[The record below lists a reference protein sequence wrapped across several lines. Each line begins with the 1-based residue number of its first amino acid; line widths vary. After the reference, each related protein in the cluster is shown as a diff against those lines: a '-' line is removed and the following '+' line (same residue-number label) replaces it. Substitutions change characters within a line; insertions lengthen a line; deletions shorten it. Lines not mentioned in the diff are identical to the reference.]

1 MSRTAFLPFRH
12 ELVLDWF
19 AGGGGASTGIEAAI
33 GRPVD
38 LAVNHSGPALAMHAA
53 NHPSSRHICSDVF
66 EVDPIAVTRGQ
77 PVGLAWFSPDCTFF
91 SKARGAKP
99 FRDPV
104 MANRRRGLAWVV
116 AKVAAKVRPRVIML
130 ENVEEFESW
139 GPLGADGLPDPARAG
154 LTFRRWKREITR
166 LGYKVEF
173 RQLRAHHYGV
183 PTIRK
188 RLFMIAR
195 CDGRP
200 IVWPEETH
208 GPGLQPYRA
217 AAECIDWSLPCH
229 SIFLTKEQGR
239 AVGVKR
245 PLAEATMR
253 RIARGMWK
261 FVIDNPRPFIVP
273 YYGGG
278 KDRAHDTD
286 EPLRTVLSDPKFAL
300 IEPMVLNN
308 MSNNVPHGAG
318 EPLSTICG
326 GNHKMLLEPFV
337 SKFYGDR
344 VGSSAGEP
352 LHTVMAS
359 SAKHAVV
366 APVLVN
372 TRNGERRGQAPRVRD
387 LLEPAPT
394 VTAEGSQGALVA
406 AFLAKHY
413 GGNESPGAGCDAPL
427 STITSRDHHHLVTS
441 HLLKMRRHSDGSDMR
456 EPLDTLTAGGNH
468 FAEVRAF
475 LAKFRFDS
483 AGRPLD
489 EPMPT
494 VTANSY
500 EKRPGGAPPLGL
512 VTVTI
517 AGEPYVIVDIGMRM
531 LTPRELFNAQGFPR
545 DYIIDPI
552 FEGKPLTKEQQ
563 IGLVGNSVCPG
574 VATALVRAN
583 FAHEQQYEAVT
594 A

>member
-1 MSRTAFLPFRH
+1 MKPTYLPLRH

-38 LAVNHSGPALAMHAA
+38 LAVNHDGAALAMHEA
-53 NHPSSRHICSDVF
+53 NHPHARHVCSDVF
-66 EVDPIAVTRGQ
+66 EVDPIAVTGGQ

-104 MANRRRGLAWVV
+104 AAKRRRGLAWVV
-116 AKVAAKVRPRVIML
+116 AKVAAKVRPRVLML
-130 ENVEEFESW
+130 ENVEEFADW
-139 GPLGADGLPDPARAG
+139 GPLLEDGTPCPLRRG
-154 LTFRRWKREITR
+154 LTFRRWKREIER

-173 RQLRAHHYGV
+173 RELRAHHYGA

-195 CDGRP
+195 CDGLP
-200 IVWPEETH
+200 IVWPEATH
-208 GPGLQPYRA
+208 GPGLEPYRA
-217 AAECIDWSLPCH
+217 AAECIDWSLPCP
-229 SIFLTKEQGR
+229 SIFLTKEEGR
-239 AVGVKR
+239 ALGVKR

-261 FVIDNPRPFIVP
+261 FVINNERPFIVP
-273 YYGGG
+273 VTHGG
-278 KDRAHDTD
+278 DSRVHSVDD
-286 EPLRTVLSDPKFAL
+286 PLRTITGAHRGEFAL
-300 IEPMVLNN
+300 VEPMLLNN

-326 GNHKMLLEPFV
+326 GNHKMLL
-337 SKFYGDR
+337 
-344 VGSSAGEP
+344 
-352 LHTVMAS
+352 
-359 SAKHAVV
+359 
-366 APVLVN
+366 APVLAN
-372 TRNGERRGQAPRVRD
+372 TRNGERAGQAPRVRSVED
-387 LLEPAPT
+387 PCPT
-394 VTAEGSQGALVA
+394 VTAAGSQGALVA

-413 GGNESPGAGCDAPL
+413 GGNYDGAGIHMARPID
-427 STITSRDHHHLVTS
+427 TITAVDHHALVTS
-441 HLLKMRRHSDGSDMR
+441 NLLKLRRNCYGGDVRD
-456 EPLDTLTAGGNH
+456 PLDTLTTGGH

-483 AGRPLD
+483 AGGSMHD
-489 EPMPT
+489 PMPT

-500 EKRPGGAPPLGL
+500 EKRGGGAPPLGV

-517 AGEPYVIVDIGMRM
+517 GGEPYIIVDIGMRM
-531 LTPRELFNAQGFPR
+531 LTPRELFNAQGFPH
-545 DYIIDPI
+545 DYVIDP
-552 FEGKPLTKEQQ
+552 FLNGKPLTKEKQ
-563 IGLVGNSVCPG
+563 IGLVGNSVCPP
-574 VATALVRAN
+574 VAAALVRAN
-583 FAHEQQYEAVT
+583 FAHEQMYEAVT